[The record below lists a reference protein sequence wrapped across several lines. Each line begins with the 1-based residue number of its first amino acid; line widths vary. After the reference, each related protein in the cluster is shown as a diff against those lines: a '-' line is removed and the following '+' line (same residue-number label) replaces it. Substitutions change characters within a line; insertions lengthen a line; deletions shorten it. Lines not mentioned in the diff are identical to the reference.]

1 MDMNEYALE
10 VLTRARLS
18 ELRATRDRVAA
29 SRPLRVSLGGALVRL
44 GRRLQ
49 GVRNVVSDVER
60 DALTRRSRT
69 A

>member
-10 VLTRARLS
+10 VLMRDRLK
-18 ELRATRDRVAA
+18 ELRATRDRAAA
-29 SRPLRVSLGGALVRL
+29 SRPLRVALGDALVRL

-49 GVRNVVSDVER
+49 GVRNVVGDVER
-60 DALTRRSRT
+60 DALTRRRRT

>member
-10 VLTRARLS
+10 VLARDRLK

-29 SRPLRVSLGGALVRL
+29 SRPLRVALGGALVRL

-49 GVRNVVSDVER
+49 GVRNVVGDVER